1 MDKIYR
7 IIPMAVMAGLLAAAV
22 SSCYKEDPLTPDNE
36 APKYTIVDSEDPAQH
51 YLYEF
56 WQNTGVYILSEYDD
70 VDYMWN
76 VNSTSDY
83 EITRIEPTV
92 LSDAIEYLK
101 DVLTEMYGAEF
112 AKKYF
117 PFKILLAG
125 QISDSMSYA
134 EDADDMIC
142 GFGRSYIAI
151 GKLRQDILSA
161 LTDTQKLEY
170 LGKINGIL
178 WGNFIYENN
187 LITIPESFFTPSQ
200 EYYGVNLK
208 VRITNPDTYET
219 TFEDVFGNPFNEEE
233 AIKLAGMWFYSEPP
247 DEYYAMA
254 PEEAGDVAGF
264 VEMILTHTAEEMQAE
279 MEGYDILLIKYNAL
293 ISAVKEACG
302 IDLQALGNANVAKF
316 GSLVAG
322 DGAGDD
328 QTEGSGDVQTGEGA
342 TE

>member
-1 MDKIYR
+1 
-7 IIPMAVMAGLLAAAV
+7 MAALAGLLAAAV
-22 SSCYKEDPLTPDNE
+22 SSCYKEDSLTPDNE
-36 APKYTIVDSEDPAQH
+36 APKYTIADSEDPAQH

-83 EITRIEPTV
+83 KITRMEPDV
-92 LSDAIEYLK
+92 LDDAVEYLK
-101 DVLTEMYGAEF
+101 EVLTEIYGREF

-125 QISDSMSYA
+125 QIENSYIED
-134 EDADDMIC
+134 EDAA
-142 GFGRSYIAI
+142 GGYGRSYIAI
-151 GKLRQDILSA
+151 GQLRSEVLESMTPA
-161 LTDTQKLEY
+161 QKLVN

-178 WGNFIYENN
+178 WGNFIYTNN
-187 LITIPESFFTPSQ
+187 LITISEGFFTPSQ
-200 EYYGVNLK
+200 EYYGQNLEN
-208 VRITNPDTYET
+208 IFPDEEPDIAIKKTGMWKFDEGGVYET
-219 TFEDVFGNPFNEEE
+219 M
-233 AIKLAGMWFYSEPP
+233 L
-247 DEYYAMA
+247 

-302 IDLQALGNANVAKF
+302 IDLQALGDANVRKF

-322 DGAGDD
+322 EGAGGD
-328 QTEGSGDVQTGEGA
+328 QTEEEGA
-342 TE
+342 E